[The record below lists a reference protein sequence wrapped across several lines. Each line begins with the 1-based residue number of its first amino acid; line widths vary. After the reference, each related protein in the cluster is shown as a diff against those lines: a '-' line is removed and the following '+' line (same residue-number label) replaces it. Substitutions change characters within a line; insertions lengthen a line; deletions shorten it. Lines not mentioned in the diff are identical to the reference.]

1 MWSRKDLCELF
12 WPTEKLVCKIELCND
27 TVWYS
32 MFAFFKS
39 FLNFKVSKKCLE
51 ETISYSLQLT
61 IASTT
66 NGSQLHDRNFRIC

>member
-1 MWSRKDLCELF
+1 
-12 WPTEKLVCKIELCND
+12 
-27 TVWYS
+27 

-61 IASTT
+61 VASTT
-66 NGSQLHDRNFRIC
+66 NGSQLHDRNLLDANKDLKVLTFVLTRI